1 MSATD
6 YLFFAVVAAALLGG
20 FAIWQRRAQQ
30 RAERAEQEAERRRI
44 EAAEQ
49 AEQERRQRVGK
60 LIAQFDDV

>member
-1 MSATD
+1 MSASD
-6 YLFFAVVAAALLGG
+6 YLLLAVAAAALLAG

-30 RAERAEQEAERRRI
+30 RAQRAEQEAERRRI